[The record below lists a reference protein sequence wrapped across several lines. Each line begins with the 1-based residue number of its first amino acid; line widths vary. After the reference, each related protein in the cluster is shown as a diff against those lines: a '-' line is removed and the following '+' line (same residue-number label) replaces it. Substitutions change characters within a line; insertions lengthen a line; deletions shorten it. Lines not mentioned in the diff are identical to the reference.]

1 MNAADLPAD
10 LPTEALATVRPR
22 WRDIA
27 LAALGG
33 LLADGMAQ
41 PTAAL
46 AAEER
51 YLRDALARAGG
62 AGWPAAALAALANP
76 APADAPLARARSA
89 FGLDAPASLAL
100 ALAAAVEDDPVAG
113 RVIAWLQAPLA
124 TPRPTLA
131 LLARALAPLA
141 AVDDSDDPAADP
153 LQREARLLHRLADG
167 PALQHGLVL
176 CDAPPERPL
185 CDATWRVPPF
195 IAAALAGIDGGG
207 PGAPAPPCWQPPEP
221 LAVLDPALDASLN
234 RWATDLGRLPRAGL
248 VLRSGAPHEACGLA
262 AEIVR
267 RRGARPAWFPVE
279 RGLPLPAGTAAWLL
293 LTGRVPVF
301 RLDAAPGEVIDLPP
315 LPLVDGPLLVAAG
328 LDGGVRRDGPL
339 ADWRVPRPG
348 PEARTRLWAQALGEA
363 ADPDVEADADDGA
376 ASLAALA
383 ARRYRGG
390 AAQIADHAALARL
403 LGGGAADA
411 LSLQQAAAM
420 TPSGRALDALAL
432 PLTAPVPDD
441 ALVAGPALRADLA
454 RILQRCRQRDAL
466 AQQLG
471 VAARTRA
478 CAGVRMLFTGGS
490 GTGKTLAGQW
500 LAQRL
505 GLPVWRVDL
514 AATLSK
520 WIGETEKHLAELL
533 ARAEHADAVL
543 LFDEA
548 DTLFGKRTEV
558 SSANDRFANGQT
570 NDLLQRIESHEGIV
584 VLTSN
589 ARTRFDPAFTRRL
602 DFIIDFAAPD
612 AQARRALWLA
622 HLGEAAELSGAEL
635 NRLAALGDIAGGH
648 VRNAVLAAAAQAGER
663 GDAIAYA
670 DVADGLRAEL
680 RKLGRSAP
688 AEL

>member
-10 LPTEALATVRPR
+10 LSAESPAAVLPR
-22 WRDIA
+22 WRDLA
-27 LAALGG
+27 LAALGA
-33 LLADGMAQ
+33 LLAAE
-41 PTAAL
+41 PPAAP

-51 YLRDALARAGG
+51 FLRDALVRAGG
-62 AGWPAAALAALANP
+62 SDWPAAALAALANP
-76 APADAPLARARSA
+76 APADAPLARARA
-89 FGLDAPASLAL
+89 VFGLDAAAGLAL
-100 ALAAAVEDDPVAG
+100 ALAAAVEDDPVTG

-131 LLARALAPLA
+131 LLARALAPLVA
-141 AVDDSDDPAADP
+141 ADDADPQIDP

-176 CDAPPERPL
+176 CDAPAERPL

-195 IAAALAGIDGGG
+195 IAAALAGLAGSG
-207 PGAPAPPCWQPPEP
+207 PGTPAPPCWQPPAA
-221 LAVLDPALDASLN
+221 LAELDPVLDACLA

-262 AEIVR
+262 AEILR
-267 RRGARPAWFPVE
+267 RRGAHPAWFMVE
-279 RGLPLPAGTAAWLL
+279 RGAPLPAGTAAWLL

-301 RLDAAPGEVIDLPP
+301 RLDAAPGEVVDLPA
-315 LPLVDGPLLVAAG
+315 LPLYDGPLLVAAG

-348 PEARTRLWAQALGEA
+348 PDARARLWAQALGEA
-363 ADPDVEADADDGA
+363 GDSTAG
-376 ASLAALA
+376 LAALA

-403 LGGGAADA
+403 LGGGVADA

-420 TPSGRALDALAL
+420 TPSGRALDALAG
-432 PLTAPVPDD
+432 PLTAAVPDD
-441 ALVAGPALRADLA
+441 ALVVGATLRGDLE
-454 RILQRCRQRDAL
+454 RILQRCRQRDGL

-478 CAGVRMLFTGGS
+478 CGGVRMLFTGGS
-490 GTGKTLAGQW
+490 GTGKSLAGQW

-505 GLPVWRVDL
+505 GLAVWRVDL

-548 DTLFGKRTEV
+548 DSLFGKRTEV
-558 SSANDRFANGQT
+558 NSANDRFANGQT
-570 NDLLQRIESHEGIV
+570 NDLLQRIESHQGIV

-602 DFIIDFAAPD
+602 DFIVDFAAPD

-622 HLGEAAELSGAEL
+622 HLGEAAALSGPEL

-663 GDAIAYA
+663 GGAIAYA

>member
-1 MNAADLPAD
+1 MNAADLPTAVSPG
-10 LPTEALATVRPR
+10 LPAPVPPR

-27 LAALGG
+27 LAALAG
-33 LLADGMAQ
+33 LLAGEPPAV
-41 PTAAL
+41 AAP
-46 AAEER
+46 EER
-51 YLRDALARAGG
+51 YLRDALACAGG
-62 AGWPAAALAALANP
+62 APAAGWPATALAALADP
-76 APADAPLARARSA
+76 APADAPLARARA
-89 FGLDAPASLAL
+89 VFGLDAAAALAL

-141 AVDDSDDPAADP
+141 ALDTADPADDPR
-153 LQREARLLHRLADG
+153 QREARLLHRLADG
-167 PALQHGLVL
+167 PAQQHGLVL

-195 IAAALAGIDGGG
+195 IAAALAGIEGGG
-207 PGAPAPPCWQPPEP
+207 PGAPAPTCWQPPVG
-221 LAVLDPALDASLN
+221 LADLDPALDASLS
-234 RWATDLGRLPRAGL
+234 RWAVDLGRLPRAGL
-248 VLRSGAPHEACGLA
+248 VLRSAAPHEACGLA

-267 RRGARPAWFPVE
+267 RRGARPAWFTVE

-301 RLDAAPGEVIDLPP
+301 LLDASPGEVVDLPP
-315 LPLVDGPLLVAAG
+315 LPLHDGPLLVAAG
-328 LDGGVRRDGPL
+328 LDGGVRHDGPL

-348 PEARTRLWAQALGEA
+348 PEARRRLWAQALG
-363 ADPDVEADADDGA
+363 DAGDGTPA
-376 ASLAALA
+376 LAALA
-383 ARRYRGG
+383 AQRHRSG

-411 LSLQQAAAM
+411 PSLQQAAAM

-441 ALVAGPALRADLA
+441 ALVVSAALRADLD

-466 AQQLG
+466 AQRLG

-478 CAGVRMLFTGGS
+478 CSGVRMLFTGGS
-490 GTGKTLAGQW
+490 GTGKSLAGQW

-548 DTLFGKRTEV
+548 DSLFGKRTEV
-558 SSANDRFANGQT
+558 STANDRFANGQT

-589 ARTRFDPAFTRRL
+589 ARSRFDAAFTRRL

-622 HLGEAAELSGAEL
+622 HLGDAAALSGPEL

-663 GDAIAYA
+663 GEAIAYA

-688 AEL
+688 PEL